1 MSSTGRDLRTGRLRL
16 RPWRADERTAL
27 AALNAEPEMARYL
40 SPFTPE
46 KSDAMLDRIVAHF
59 ARHGWGYWALE
70 ERRSGDLIGLCGLM
84 HVPFEAFF
92 TPAVE
97 VSWRLSRK
105 WQGQGLAKE
114 AAQAVLGFAFESL
127 KLERVVAFT
136 VTGNAPSWGLMQR
149 LGMRKIGEFDNAE
162 FPEWH
167 PLRRNVVY
175 EIRSSSWRPFG
186 DGLREAGTIG

>member
-1 MSSTGRDLRTGRLRL
+1 MDLGSNRLRL
-16 RPWRADERTAL
+16 RPWRLEDRAAF

-40 SPFTPE
+40 SPFTPG
-46 KSDAMLDRIVAHF
+46 KSDAMLERIVAHF
-59 ARHGWGYWALE
+59 VQHEWGYWALE
-70 ERRSGDLIGLCGLM
+70 ERQSGDVIGLCGLM

-97 VSWRLSRK
+97 ISWRLSSK

-114 AAQAVLGFAFESL
+114 AAQAALNFAFESL

-136 VTGNAPSWGLMQR
+136 VTGNAASWGLMKR
-149 LGMRKIGEFDNAE
+149 LGMRKIGEFDNSEFAE
-162 FPEWH
+162 EH

-175 EIRSSSWRPFG
+175 EIRSSSWRRFG
-186 DGLREAGTIG
+186 DGLHGTRTIG

>member
-1 MSSTGRDLRTGRLRL
+1 MGMDLRSSRLRL
-16 RPWRADERTAL
+16 RPWRLEDRAAF

-40 SPFTPE
+40 SPFTAE
-46 KSDAMLDRIVAHF
+46 KSDAMLVRIVAHF
-59 ARHGWGYWALE
+59 AQHGWGYWVLE

-97 VSWRLSRK
+97 ISWRLSSK

-114 AAQAVLGFAFESL
+114 AAQAALNFAFESL

-136 VTGNAPSWGLMQR
+136 VTGNAASWGLMKR
-149 LGMRKIGEFDNAE
+149 LGMRKIGEFDNSEFAE
-162 FPEWH
+162 EH

-175 EIRSSSWRPFG
+175 EIRSSSWKLFD
-186 DGLREAGTIG
+186 DGLHETGTIG